1 MTLAGFS
8 AETSLYETRL
18 HYRSTGASV
27 QANGV
32 MLQQLHGQL
41 HGPPGTCGPCVYDDE
56 RGYCVRKCTAFGYPY
71 IATCNCP
78 GGGGGRHRSRW
89 TRKRSAPDVERRG
102 VSGRLNRDYRMR
114 KPALPENS

>member
-56 RGYCVRKCTAFGYPY
+56 RGYCVRQCTAFGYPY

-78 GGGGGRHRSRW
+78 GGGGGSTPVAVDPEAVRARCRAERGFGSSQPRLSNAE
-89 TRKRSAPDVERRG
+89 TRIARE
-102 VSGRLNRDYRMR
+102 
-114 KPALPENS
+114 

>member
-78 GGGGGRHRSRW
+78 GSGGVDTGRGG
-89 TRKRSAPDVERRG
+89 PG
-102 VSGRLNRDYRMR
+102 SGPRQM
-114 KPALPENS
+114 